1 MYQIKRALRSGG
13 EVIRQNEF
21 PVGDP
26 ALEYLTF
33 PLLEQT
39 DVVKHLFTTRLG
51 GISRDIFGTMN
62 LSFHRGDD
70 EKCVLEN
77 YRRIGRVLGI
87 RPEDMV
93 LSQQTHT
100 TNIRIVT
107 DEDAGKGITRPM
119 DYKDIDGLITNAEGL
134 ALVTSY
140 ADCVPLYFVDPVKR
154 VIGLAHSG
162 WRGTIGRMGAHMVT
176 RMSEEFECDP
186 KDIRAAIGP
195 SICQDC
201 YEVSEDVA
209 ERFLHV
215 FAEDISDDEKI
226 QYNSGESGY
235 IGGTTGKYHHIV
247 EPGAEKGK
255 YQLDLWRA
263 NLMVLRSA
271 GIDPDHIAVTDICTC
286 HNPEYLFSHRASK
299 GRRGNL
305 CAFLMIKKKLN
316 KT

>member
-1 MYQIKRALRSGG
+1 MYQIKRAVRSEG

-33 PLLEQT
+33 PLLDRT
-39 DVVKHLFTTRLG
+39 GVVKHLFTTRLG
-51 GISRDIFGTMN
+51 GTSRDIFSTMN

-77 YRRIGRVLGI
+77 YRRIGQVLGI
-87 RPEDMV
+87 RPENMV

-100 TNIRIVT
+100 TNIRTVT
-107 DEDAGKGITRPM
+107 DEDAGKGITRPL
-119 DYKDIDGLITNAEGL
+119 DYENIDGLVTNVEGL

-140 ADCVPLYFVDPVKR
+140 ADCVPLYFVDPIKR

-162 WRGTIGRMGAHMVT
+162 WRGTVERMGAHMVAH
-176 RMSEEFECDP
+176 MSKEFGCDP

-209 ERFLHV
+209 ERFLDA
-215 FAEDISDDEKI
+215 FAVEISEDEKM
-226 QYNSGESGY
+226 QREPEQCSFL
-235 IGGTTGKYHHIV
+235 GGTNGKYRHMV
-247 EPGAEKGK
+247 EPGVEPGK

-271 GIDPDHIAVTDICTC
+271 GITPSHIAVTDICTC
-286 HNPEYLFSHRASK
+286 HNPEYLFSHRASQ

-305 CAFLMIKKKLN
+305 CAFLLLLSTEM
-316 KT
+316 